1 MMKHTDEVLT
11 GKEQRVIFKRLL
23 SYAKV
28 HYKKIDSRFSHYV
41 YCGRCGIASA
51 DINRSVY

>member
-28 HYKKIDSRFSHYV
+28 HYKKLILAFLIMF
-41 YCGRCGIASA
+41 IAA
-51 DINRSVY
+51 GAELLQRY